1 MAISQEECIIMEKVI
16 LDAFERIP
24 GNKKFKEDGFIAG
37 VIYGD
42 NIKEAISVKF
52 ELLPLKK
59 ILGQH
64 GSNAK
69 VWVKYG
75 EDKKFGFVKAIQ
87 RHPVSAKINHI
98 DIQIVSLDHEIKL
111 QLPLSFKG
119 EANLK
124 DNLLQLNVQKSE
136 IDVFGNMALM
146 PDVVSIDVT
155 EKKLGDTITVADF
168 VLDKKI
174 KITDEEDQVYAVIV
188 QIKEQVEEEVEET
201 KEEAIVEPVV
211 EA

>member
-1 MAISQEECIIMEKVI
+1 MEKVI

>member
-1 MAISQEECIIMEKVI
+1 MEKVI

-24 GNKKFKEDGFIAG
+24 GNKRFKEDGFIAG

-59 ILGQH
+59 ILGKH

-87 RHPVSAKINHI
+87 RHPVSAKISHI

-146 PDVVSIDVT
+146 PDVVTIDVT

-188 QIKEQVEEEVEET
+188 PIKEQVEEEEEEVT

>member
-1 MAISQEECIIMEKVI
+1 MEKVI

-24 GNKKFKEDGFIAG
+24 GNKKFNEDGFIAG

-87 RHPVSAKINHI
+87 RHPVSAKISHI

-111 QLPLSFKG
+111 QLPISFKG
-119 EANLK
+119 EANLI
-124 DNLLQLNVQKSE
+124 DNLLQLQVQKSD
-136 IDVFGNMALM
+136 IDVLGNMALM
-146 PDVVSIDVT
+146 PDVVNIDIA
-155 EKKLGDTITVADF
+155 EKKLGDTITIADF

-174 KITDEEDQVYAVIV
+174 KITDEEDQVYAVIIP
-188 QIKEQVEEEVEET
+188 IKEQVEEEVEEDAT
-201 KEEAIVEPVV
+201 NEEVIVEPVV

>member
-1 MAISQEECIIMEKVI
+1 MEKVI

-124 DNLLQLNVQKSE
+124 DNLLQLNVQKPE

-146 PDVVSIDVT
+146 PDVVTIDVT

>member
-1 MAISQEECIIMEKVI
+1 MEKVI
-16 LDAFERIP
+16 LDAFERVP

-59 ILGQH
+59 ILGAH

-75 EDKKFGFVKAIQ
+75 EDKKFGFVKEIQ
-87 RHPVSAKINHI
+87 RHPVTAKINHV
-98 DIQIVSLDHEIKL
+98 DIQVVSLDHEIKL
-111 QLPLSFKG
+111 QLPISFKG
-119 EANLK
+119 EANLI
-124 DNLLQLNVQKSE
+124 DNILQLQIQKSD
-136 IDVFGNMALM
+136 IDVAGLMTLM
-146 PDVVSIDVT
+146 PDSVIIDIS
-155 EKKLGDTITVADF
+155 EKKLGDTITIKDF
-168 VLDKKI
+168 DLDKKI
-174 KITDEEDQVYAVIV
+174 KITDEEDQIYAVVIPM
-188 QIKEQVEEEVEET
+188 KEKIEEEVTEEV
-201 KEEAIVEPVV
+201 EVAAEPVV